1 MLSRQVPPTSPAFSY
16 TVKIDPGTFE
26 CLGHEQARHTR
37 TGDDDPEFA
46 ISHLRLTADPI
57 CASRSLSRPPGSGQ
71 PSADSWSALTAY
83 YGRSTNSPR
92 GARLEAEN
100 GNRQRAAMGSANRLK
115 LGLFGANCSSGR
127 AVTMVA
133 ERWSGSWPDCVRLAQ
148 FADEAGVEFMLPI
161 GRWKG
166 YGGDTDYQGAT
177 WETVTW
183 ACGLLAKT
191 RRLTV
196 FGTVHAPLIPP
207 LIAAKEFVTADHI
220 GEGRFGLNVVCGWN
234 EGEFEMFGATL
245 RDHEARYE
253 YAQEWLDIVKLA
265 WSRHEDFDFGGRFF
279 TLKGVRTKPQPYDG
293 TRPLIMNAGAS
304 ATGQAF
310 AIRNCDALFST
321 IPLGI
326 SFEQTASHISSV
338 QALARQAGREIDVY
352 TVGVVTC
359 RRTAEEAR
367 DYYRHAVVDNAD
379 WAAVD
384 NILAMKNITPQS
396 YSPDEFQRIRDHQAN
411 GMGGLPLVGD
421 PDAVARDLARL
432 AALGLKGIAVS
443 FVNYLDELPY
453 FCAEVLP
460 RLTRL
465 GLREGPTAGWSA
477 G

>member
-1 MLSRQVPPTSPAFSY
+1 M
-16 TVKIDPGTFE
+16 TVEPDIG
-26 CLGHEQARHTR
+26 
-37 TGDDDPEFA
+37 
-46 ISHLRLTADPI
+46 
-57 CASRSLSRPPGSGQ
+57 
-71 PSADSWSALTAY
+71 
-83 YGRSTNSPR
+83 
-92 GARLEAEN
+92 N
-100 GNRQRAAMGSANRLK
+100 GQRAAMGSSNCLK

-127 AVTMVA
+127 AVTTVP

-148 FADEAGVEFMLPI
+148 MADRAGIEFMLPI

-177 WETVTW
+177 WETVAW

-191 RRLTV
+191 ERLIV

-220 GEGRFGLNVVCGWN
+220 GEGRFGLNLVCGWN

-265 WSRHEDFDFGGRFF
+265 WSPRDDFEFDGQFF
-279 TLKGVRTKPQPYDG
+279 KLKGVRAKPKPHGG
-293 TRPLIMNAGAS
+293 TRPLLMNAGAS

-310 AIRNCDALFST
+310 AIRNCDALFSN
-321 IPLGI
+321 ISRGI
-326 SFEQTASHISSV
+326 SFEQTAGHVSGVH
-338 QALARQAGREIDVY
+338 ALARQAGREIDVF

-359 RRTAEEAR
+359 RPTAREAQ

-384 NILAMKNITPQS
+384 NILAMKNITPQTH
-396 YSPDEFQRIRDHQAN
+396 SPEEFQRIRDHQAN

-421 PDAVARDLARL
+421 PDAVARDIARL
-432 AALGLKGIAVS
+432 AELGLKGIAVS

-460 RLTRL
+460 RLARA
-465 GLREGPTAGWSA
+465 GLRDSRTVGRAD
-477 G
+477 

>member
-1 MLSRQVPPTSPAFSY
+1 MTLAPD
-16 TVKIDPGTFE
+16 IG
-26 CLGHEQARHTR
+26 
-37 TGDDDPEFA
+37 
-46 ISHLRLTADPI
+46 
-57 CASRSLSRPPGSGQ
+57 
-71 PSADSWSALTAY
+71 
-83 YGRSTNSPR
+83 
-92 GARLEAEN
+92 N
-100 GNRQRAAMGSANRLK
+100 GQRAAMGSSNRLK

-127 AVTMVA
+127 AVTTVP
-133 ERWSGSWPDCVRLAQ
+133 ERWSGSWPDCVKLAQ
-148 FADEAGVEFMLPI
+148 MADRAGIEFMLPI

-177 WETVTW
+177 WETVAW

-191 RRLTV
+191 ERLIV

-220 GEGRFGLNVVCGWN
+220 GEGRFGLNLVCGWN

-265 WSRHEDFDFGGRFF
+265 WSPGDDFDFDGSFF
-279 TLKGVRTKPQPYDG
+279 KLKGVRAKPKPHGG
-293 TRPLIMNAGAS
+293 TRPLLMNAGAS

-310 AIRNCDALFST
+310 AIRNCGALFSN
-321 IPLGI
+321 ISRGI
-326 SFEQTASHISSV
+326 SFEQTVGHVSGVH
-338 QALARQAGREIDVY
+338 ALARQAGREIDVF

-359 RRTAEEAR
+359 RPTAKEAQ
-367 DYYRHAVVDNAD
+367 DYYRYAVVDNAD

-384 NILAMKNITPQS
+384 SILAMKNITPQTH
-396 YSPDEFQRIRDHQAN
+396 SPEEFQRIRDHQAN

-421 PDAVARDLARL
+421 PDAVARDIARL
-432 AALGLKGIAVS
+432 AELGLRGIAVS

-460 RLTRL
+460 RLARA
-465 GLREGPTAGWSA
+465 GLRDSRTAGRVD
-477 G
+477 